1 LKGSYLLLFLT
12 KTKTMIN
19 YPKKYYLFL
28 FLFYF
33 SSNLTAQTLSNF
45 RIGIGVGSSIYWG
58 TQMDYDIKL
67 NTFGVSEINNGYN
80 FQTFFA
86 FDKNKKLA
94 LDI

>member
-1 LKGSYLLLFLT
+1 
-12 KTKTMIN
+12 MIN

-67 NTFGVSEINNGYN
+67 NTFGVSEINNG
-80 FQTFFA
+80 